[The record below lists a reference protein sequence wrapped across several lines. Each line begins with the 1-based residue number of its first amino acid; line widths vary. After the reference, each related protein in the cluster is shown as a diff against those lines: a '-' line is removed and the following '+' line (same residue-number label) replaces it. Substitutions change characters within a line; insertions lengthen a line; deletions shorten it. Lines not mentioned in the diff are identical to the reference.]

1 MGSTED
7 ESQPVDP
14 AAAQI
19 AAEVVAAV
27 RASAKYRHVAPAL
40 METLAARELA
50 AGARPKDAVKSVKNK
65 LHQVA
70 GAYQVEPLQGDAW
83 LAEAQTCRAQG
94 RDMRPLCRS
103 LMARHASTRERLS
116 ILDEFYPTLFGDLPP
131 VNSVLD
137 LACGLNPLAL
147 PWMGLAPD
155 AIYHACDIY
164 TDQLEL
170 INRWFAIAGQSGE
183 AFLCDLVTAPPALRA
198 DVVLLLKAIPC
209 LQQVDRE
216 IGRRL
221 LDTIDAPTIIVS
233 YPAHSLG
240 GRKHGMPEQYAAQ
253 FARFVEGRAWQVEP
267 FHFATEL
274 VYRIRR

>member
-1 MGSTED
+1 MDSMGEEAQHPDTT
-7 ESQPVDP
+7 DP
-14 AAAQI
+14 A

-40 METLAARELA
+40 VETLAARELA

-70 GAYQVEPLQGDAW
+70 GAYQVEPLHGEAW
-83 LAEAQTCRAQG
+83 LVEMQTCISNRS
-94 RDMRPLCRS
+94 DVRPLCRS
-103 LMARHASTRERLS
+103 LMARHASTRERLP
-116 ILDEFYPTLFGDLPP
+116 ILDEFYTTLFGDLPP
-131 VNSVLD
+131 VHSVLD

-147 PWMGLAPD
+147 PWMGLAPG
-155 AIYHACDIY
+155 AVYRACDIY
-164 TDQLEL
+164 ADQVDLL
-170 INRWFAIAGQSGE
+170 NRWFATAGQRGA
-183 AFLCDLVTAPPALRA
+183 AFLCDLINSPPVLQA

-209 LQQVDRE
+209 LQQVDRD

-221 LDTIDAPTIIVS
+221 LDAVDAPTLIVS

-253 FARFVEGRAWQVEP
+253 FARLVEGRPWQIDTY
-267 FHFATEL
+267 HFATEL

>member
-1 MGSTED
+1 MGSTGSETPD
-7 ESQPVDP
+7 ADP
-14 AAAQI
+14 ATAK
-19 AAEVVAAV
+19 VVATV
-27 RASAKYRHVAPAL
+27 RTSAKYRHIAPAL
-40 METLAARELA
+40 VQTLAARELA

-70 GAYQVEPLQGDAW
+70 GAYQVEPLHGEVW
-83 LAEAQTCRAQG
+83 LAEVQTCVAQG
-94 RDMRPLCRS
+94 GNVRPLCRS
-103 LMARHASTRERLS
+103 LMTRHASTRERLP
-116 ILDEFYPTLFGDLPP
+116 ILDEFYATVLDGLPQ
-131 VNSVLD
+131 VQSVLD
-137 LACGLNPLAL
+137 LACGLNPVAL
-147 PWMGLAPD
+147 PWMGLAPG
-155 AIYHACDIY
+155 AVYRACDIY
-164 TDQLEL
+164 ADQVEL

-183 AFLCDLVTAPPALRA
+183 AFLCDLINNPPALRA

-221 LDTIDAPTIIVS
+221 LDAVDAPTLIVS

-253 FARFVEGRAWQVEP
+253 FARLVEGRPWQIDT
-267 FHFATEL
+267 FSFATEL